1 MHIEL
6 LIWNQKLN
14 FLYSAPDGPIQYI
27 NQAKKAALLQA
38 AAAAE
43 QQQQSREL
51 PMAMD
56 LQKNPPEGE
65 GGGAGQE
72 KETVKACALCSFVN
86 CLKPDL
92 VGCPSPPPSP
102 LLADL
107 SGKGG
112 DHGVPTIW

>member
-1 MHIEL
+1 MES
-6 LIWNQKLN
+6 KLN

-56 LQKNPPEGE
+56 LQKKEGE

-72 KETVKACALCSFVN
+72 KETVKTCALCSFVN

-92 VGCPSPPPSP
+92 VGCPPTPPPSP

>member
-1 MHIEL
+1 M
-6 LIWNQKLN
+6 
-14 FLYSAPDGPIQYI
+14 
-27 NQAKKAALLQA
+27 QA

-92 VGCPSPPPSP
+92 VGCPPPFPPSP